1 MFLWKWAF
9 WKWLIIHRLSL
20 FVDHKW
26 PKYYQHKIKSFS
38 RPSEEIMNFIV
49 CLISA
54 MRRTRVILYTKGI
67 SMGRLIRA
75 LNWEVWVKSRQLVWS
90 LDCFRHCAETG
101 PQHLGVKIGG
111 RKLSGQPDKRRVKG
125 VTFGRSL
132 LSLKKERAAVVLVP
146 SWQRT
151 WQHSLRMQ
159 CPRCRLLTCTR
170 IMGLIVNYCPKSFGC
185 AVEGPGIGLQGT

>member
-1 MFLWKWAF
+1 
-9 WKWLIIHRLSL
+9 
-20 FVDHKW
+20 
-26 PKYYQHKIKSFS
+26 
-38 RPSEEIMNFIV
+38 MNFIV

-75 LNWEVWVKSRQLVWS
+75 LNWEVWVKSGQLVWS

-151 WQHSLRMQ
+151 WQHSLRVYS
-159 CPRCRLLTCTR
+159 PWCRLLTWIR
-170 IMGLIVNYCPKSFGC
+170 LMGLIVNYCPRSFGC
-185 AVEGPGIGLQGT
+185 AFEGPGVGLNGT